1 MYALILFYYKIGI
14 FIFYVYLC
22 IASVGDMCITV
33 MSCVKKIYK
42 PIKFVE
48 GNELRSVCEFI
59 VEMNDRVIVM
69 KY

>member
-1 MYALILFYYKIGI
+1 M
-14 FIFYVYLC
+14 YLC

-42 PIKFVE
+42 PIKFTE
-48 GNELRSVCEFI
+48 GNELRSVCEI
-59 VEMNDRVIVM
+59 KVEMNDRVIVM